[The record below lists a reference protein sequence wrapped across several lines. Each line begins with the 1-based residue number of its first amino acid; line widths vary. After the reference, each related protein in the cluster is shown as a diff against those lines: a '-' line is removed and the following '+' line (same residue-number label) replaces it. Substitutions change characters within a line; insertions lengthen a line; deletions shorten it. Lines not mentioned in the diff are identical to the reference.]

1 MVRILSRTSLLLFF
15 RDALAP
21 AMQVPLLRV
30 AIFNRTHCITM
41 YLQTVIMIAII
52 NLIMILKITMIMIV
66 AIVIMISQLKEAKK
80 GS

>member
-1 MVRILSRTSLLLFF
+1 MVRILSITSLLLFV
-15 RDALAP
+15 RDAP